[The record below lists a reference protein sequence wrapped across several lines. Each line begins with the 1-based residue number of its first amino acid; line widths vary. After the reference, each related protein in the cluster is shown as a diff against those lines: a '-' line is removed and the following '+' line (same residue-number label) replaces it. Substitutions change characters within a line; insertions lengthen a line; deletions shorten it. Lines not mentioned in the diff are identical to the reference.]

1 MGVKEYIRQFIP
13 MVEFISQI
21 LGKNSEV
28 LLNDLTDLNHSIVVI
43 YNNFITHRQVGDPAS
58 DLALRTVKAGRREKR
73 DFIANYRGVSETN
86 QVLRSSTYFIRYENE
101 IVAMICINTD
111 ESCLTDLHATLQ
123 NVLDNYQ
130 TAVRSLEDSATEPA
144 PQQAP
149 AAAQHT
155 AGVPVATA
163 NHSEYEHLTTS
174 SKNYADRIVHAYLE
188 EFNIKKAYM
197 KRVDKIECV
206 QRLYDQGFFQLKDS
220 VTDAAEALGAS
231 EPSVYRY
238 LQAVRN
244 GKENVALKANR
255 RAQA

>member
-1 MGVKEYIRQFIP
+1 MGVKEYIRSYIP

-28 LLNDLTDLNHSIVVI
+28 LLNDLTDLDHSIVVI
-43 YNNFITHRQVGDPAS
+43 YNNLITHRQVGDPAS

-86 QVLRSSTYFIRYENE
+86 QVLRSSTYFIRYEGE

-111 ESCLTDLHATLQ
+111 ESCLTDLNETL
-123 NVLDNYQ
+123 NKVLGNYQ
-130 TAVRSLEDSATEPA
+130 TKMRELEVDPNADARVVADEPA
-144 PQQAP
+144 V
-149 AAAQHT
+149 AAAVNTH
-155 AGVPVATA
+155 
-163 NHSEYEHLTTS
+163 EYEHLTTS
-174 SKNYADRIVHAYLE
+174 SKNYATRIVSAYLDE
-188 EFNIKKAYM
+188 MHIQKDYM
-197 KRVDKIECV
+197 KRADKIECV

-220 VTDAAEALGAS
+220 VADAADALGAS

-238 LQAVRN
+238 LQTVRSGN
-244 GKENVALKANR
+244 HSENMEVKVDR

>member
-43 YNNFITHRQVGDPAS
+43 YNNIITHRQVGDPAS

-73 DFIANYRGVSETN
+73 DFIANYRGVSETD
-86 QVLRSSTYFIRYENE
+86 QVLCSSTYFIRYEGE

-111 ESCLTDLHATLQ
+111 ESCLTDLHA
-123 NVLDNYQ
+123 VLDKVLNSYQ
-130 TAVRSLEDSATEPA
+130 TKMRSLEDSAVVESTPEV
-144 PQQAP
+144 P
-149 AAAQHT
+149 AARQAVGIT
-155 AGVPVATA
+155 VSKGT
-163 NHSEYEHLTTS
+163 NSEYEHLTTS

-188 EFNIKKAYM
+188 ELNIKKAYM

-238 LQAVRN
+238 LQTVRN
-244 GKENVALKANR
+244 GQENEALKVNR